1 MVSKVII
8 SKHAQQ
14 QLDDLQAPSAKVFF
28 VKNVHPGQIL
38 QISLESSQQ
47 GALRRAR

>member
-14 QLDDLQAPSAKVFF
+14 QLDDLQALSDKVFF
-28 VKNVHPGQIL
+28 VKCP
-38 QISLESSQQ
+38 
-47 GALRRAR
+47 